1 MKQSLHLQ
9 VPVPCHEDWNKMNP
23 VQKGRFCASC
33 AKQVVDFTL
42 MSDAE
47 ILSHLQRSKGN
58 TCGRFSNDQLNR
70 ALEEPRKE
78 KSKYWQWLFTCISS
92 LLLINKSNA
101 QVQGKIK
108 MPPPVTIAPSEKKEN
123 LEEVIIVGGLRPS
136 KRIAAPE
143 PRIVSGKIIDGSGTG
158 IPGATIMV
166 TGTKNGTLADGEG
179 NFSIRMPGN
188 MQTYTLK
195 VSSVGFS
202 DKDIRINRGNEKLI
216 PKRIE
221 LTEQVLGGI
230 DIISFPV
237 KKVQLTGKII
247 DEKTKQPVPYAD
259 IYTGNHIYAGQ
270 ANEKGKFDITVAA
283 SGNDLILEI
292 EALGYENEN
301 GKIKLNDEEEAEVF
315 VTMTQ
320 KITELPEV
328 TLISYTVKGRLV
340 PIGCGTRTT
349 KASTVSGST
358 QPDKPIDMPVTVAP
372 ATTGISIYPNPA
384 LRNSMISIVI
394 PEKDRWQILLTDNNG
409 TVLKTQQVTVPA
421 KKTAVAFQ
429 VPGQIAGG
437 IYFIRLINL
446 KGENTYTGKIL
457 VQ

>member
-42 MSDAE
+42 MTDAE
-47 ILSHLQRSKGN
+47 ILSHLQKSKGN
-58 TCGRFSNDQLNR
+58 TCGRFSSDQLNR

-108 MPPPVTIAPSEKKEN
+108 MPSPITITPSEKM
-123 LEEVIIVGGLRPS
+123 EEVIIVGGLS
-136 KRIAAPE
+136 SYKHIAAPG
-143 PRIVSGKIIDGSGTG
+143 PRTVSGKIIDGSGKG
-158 IPGATIMV
+158 IPGASIMV
-166 TGTKNGTLADGEG
+166 TGTKNGTLADAEG

-202 DKDIRINRGNEKLI
+202 DKDIHINRGNEKLI

-270 ANEKGKFDITVAA
+270 ANEKGKLDITVAA
-283 SGNDLILEI
+283 SGNDLIIEI

-301 GKIKLNDEEEAEVF
+301 GKIKLNDENEIDVF
-315 VTMTQ
+315 VTMKQTV
-320 KITELPEV
+320 TELPEV
-328 TLISYTVKGRLV
+328 TVISYPPRRGCRGTMGSVTMITKDSVTRQTGKSIALPVEDTPGTNGLKGL
-340 PIGCGTRTT
+340 
-349 KASTVSGST
+349 
-358 QPDKPIDMPVTVAP
+358 
-372 ATTGISIYPNPA
+372 SIYPNPA
-384 LRNSMISIVI
+384 LRNTMISIVI

-409 TVLKTQQVTVPA
+409 TVLKTQQVTVPE

-446 KGENTYTGKIL
+446 KGEHSYTGKIL